1 MQAIRPL
8 SSVAVRNA
16 AFFARGYHG
25 PSNFR
30 VFTMNDLPVPEGD
43 FFEEHRRKNRTYN
56 AVLATGIVVFGIVV
70 TIAKESGL
78 IYFNFNPPK
87 SFD

>member
-1 MQAIRPL
+1 MQAVRPL
-8 SSVAVRNA
+8 TTLAARNGA
-16 AFFARGYHG
+16 LIARSYHG

-56 AVLATGIVVFGIVV
+56 AVLAAGIVIFGITF

-78 IYFNFNPPK
+78 IYFNYNPPK
-87 SFD
+87 SID